1 MKKQLLAAIVFG
13 LFSIASTGWSYMLVS
28 DSTNVGA
35 QDTLLQAAKLK
46 NSGEATELA
55 WVQTFFPDTDFI
67 LKQDGLTGTEWQKVN
82 YGDLW
87 ALPLLSDADY
97 FLVKTGNTGTFTH
110 YLFKNL
116 DELSWAVISLA
127 DVNITSVVGVQKI
140 SHVSEYGGAPVPEPG
155 TFLLLGTG
163 LLGLAIYGKRRRN
176 T

>member
-1 MKKQLLAAIVFG
+1 MKRQLLAAIVFG
-13 LFSIASTGWSYMLVS
+13 LLSIASTGWSYMLVS
-28 DSTNVGA
+28 DSTDVGA

-55 WVQTFFPDTDFI
+55 WIQSFFPDTDFI
-67 LKQDGLTGTEWQKVN
+67 MKQDGLTGTEWQKVN

-110 YLFKNL
+110 YLFQNL

-127 DVNITSVVGVQKI
+127 DVNITGVVGVEKI

-155 TFLLLGTG
+155 TFLLFGTG

-176 T
+176 A